1 MNNVNFDP
9 NVFGFKFD
17 KDDNS
22 PIDSSIFNEENIDLQ
37 VRTPKIYF
45 QDNATVYAVQAFPYG
60 IGNSEHFIT
69 PQELQ
74 KANDEFLDEA
84 KTIEP
89 TYTIKSKRDKRAKE
103 RMDTL
108 YKLYENEPLVLPY
121 EPFYTKLLNEPI
133 ISPKKDSNEPLSKK
147 KRAGKKK
154 TTHKKK
160 KNKRKT
166 KKNTLSF
173 KRKKRT

>member
-1 MNNVNFDP
+1 MDDVNFDP

-17 KDDNS
+17 KDENS
-22 PIDSSIFNEENIDLQ
+22 SIDSDIFNEENIDLQ
-37 VRTPKIYF
+37 VKTPKIYF

-60 IGNSEHFIT
+60 IGNSEQFIT

-84 KTIEP
+84 KIIEP
-89 TYTIKSKRDKRAKE
+89 TYTRKSKRDKRAKE
-103 RMDTL
+103 QMNTL
-108 YKLYENEPLVLPY
+108 FKLYENEPPILAH

-133 ISPKKDSNEPLSKK
+133 ISPKKDSNESLIKK

-154 TTHKKK
+154 TTNKKK
-160 KNKRKT
+160 TKKRKT